1 MVIGNNEV
9 FSYLTSGRPQ
19 ISGFN
24 TLLSLKVRENSS
36 TFLPK
41 GDLSSIFLCFCEVLS
56 LFIST
61 LVGNCVGYHKTGP
74 ILNPKSCTLQI
85 NPKLPCYFSGRTSF
99 TRNGL
104 FHTSETGYRFSRFT
118 EYSTPEIFNKD
129 CYLILSHFWKQERSI
144 HYSHLSNC
152 LHCLKIDFEIT

>member
-1 MVIGNNEV
+1 MVIGNNKV
-9 FSYLTSGRPQ
+9 VSYLISGRPQ

-24 TLLSLKVRENSS
+24 TLLSLKVWENSS
-36 TFLPK
+36 RFLPK

-85 NPKLPCYFSGRTSF
+85 NPKPPRYFSGRTFHKEWIVSYQWNRIQIF
-99 TRNGL
+99 KIYWVFYPWDFQQGLLFNLVSLLKTRAL
-104 FHTSETGYRFSRFT
+104 
-118 EYSTPEIFNKD
+118 YSLQPSVKLPT
-129 CYLILSHFWKQERSI
+129 LS
-144 HYSHLSNC
+144 
-152 LHCLKIDFEIT
+152 